1 MLKPQQI
8 HQSRF
13 IRNLLPFPSQFIHGF
28 STLAFLPLHNSKIN
42 QTRKNVK
49 LVFRPTPVKATLT
62 NTTDKSVA
70 VKATVVA
77 KQTVTSF
84 IKNIG
89 IQQGLDEIQ
98 DLLGKTLLLEL
109 VAAHLDPK
117 TGLEKKR
124 IKGYAHRVSKDGSNV
139 KYEAEFEFPADFG
152 EIGAVVVEN
161 EHHKEI
167 FIEDIVFDGVPN
179 GTVSVNCN
187 SWVHSK
193 FDNPRNRVFFTNK
206 SYLPSETPS
215 GLRKLREDELLN
227 LQGNGQGERKSSER
241 IYDYDVYNDLGDI
254 DTEPTKKRSILGG
267 KDFPYPR
274 RCRTGRPRCRT
285 DPSYEKWEEG
295 FYVPRDE
302 AFSEVKQ
309 LTFSTNFIY
318 SMLTAIIPSLE
329 ASILDPDMGFPNFN
343 AIDELYTQGLN
354 LPTLDKKELWKS
366 VLPRLIKTVSDEAH
380 SILRFETPETLD
392 RDKFF
397 WLRDEEFARQ
407 TLAGLNPL
415 SIKLVTEWPL
425 KSILDPETYGPAESA
440 ITTDLIQR
448 EINEVMTVHK
458 AIDQKRLF
466 ILDYHD
472 LFLPYAERVR
482 DLKGRALY
490 GSRTIFFLNPD
501 ETLKPIAIELTRP
514 PMDGKPQWKEVYT
527 PCLHST
533 GDWLWKLAK
542 TQVLAHD
549 SIYHQL
555 VSHWLRTHACG
566 EPYVIATNRCLSVM
580 HPIYRLL
587 HPHLR
592 YTMEINA
599 LARES
604 LVAADGPIEKIMTLG
619 KYYLE
624 VGSVFYDQHW
634 RFDQQSLPADL
645 ISRGMAEEDPSVPQG
660 LRLTIKDYPYASDGL
675 LLWDAL
681 KQWVTEYVNHYYPN
695 PSMVEADQELQAWWT
710 EIRTVGHGD
719 KKDEPWWPVLKTP
732 KDLIEIL
739 MTIIWVATGQ
749 HAAVNFGQ
757 YTYAGYFPSRP
768 SFTRAKMPN
777 EDPTD
782 NEWRRF
788 LRKPE
793 VALLE
798 CLPSQ
803 IQATRA
809 MAVWDVISHHSPDEE
824 YVGDKPEPSWVED
837 PVIRA
842 AFERLHG
849 KLKQVE
855 GIIDER
861 NGDCNLKNRNGAGIT
876 PYELLKPFSEPGVTG
891 MGVPNSVSI

>member
-1 MLKPQQI
+1 MKQHSLEIDLYLEANSESHSLETATPHVEPIHLVVAPQETPAERLQRYWTTDFFGLRNVDPIIVDQWLREPLTLRQI
-8 HQSRF
+8 YISPEGQSSIPTQSLSGGKSRISQCRRPLTTTQRMRARVDCSVAGMCYAGMGGSCSGCF
-13 IRNLLPFPSQFIHGF
+13 GDGVKSSSVNKWGGVLLLLSVVEKDEELRNYYVLPWHSSGTSGTWVASGDTSVGTSGGLGGEANEFSSNIYCVVRAVLEMGIELPYHCWCCGVRISSKLLP
-28 STLAFLPLHNSKIN
+28 
-42 QTRKNVK
+42 
-49 LVFRPTPVKATLT
+49 
-62 NTTDKSVA
+62 
-70 VKATVVA
+70 
-77 KQTVTSF
+77 
-84 IKNIG
+84 
-89 IQQGLDEIQ
+89 
-98 DLLGKTLLLEL
+98 
-109 VAAHLDPK
+109 
-117 TGLEKKR
+117 
-124 IKGYAHRVSKDGSNV
+124 
-139 KYEAEFEFPADFG
+139 
-152 EIGAVVVEN
+152 
-161 EHHKEI
+161 
-167 FIEDIVFDGVPN
+167 
-179 GTVSVNCN
+179 
-187 SWVHSK
+187 
-193 FDNPRNRVFFTNK
+193 
-206 SYLPSETPS
+206 
-215 GLRKLREDELLN
+215 
-227 LQGNGQGERKSSER
+227 
-241 IYDYDVYNDLGDI
+241 
-254 DTEPTKKRSILGG
+254 
-267 KDFPYPR
+267 
-274 RCRTGRPRCRT
+274 
-285 DPSYEKWEEG
+285 DPSYEKWETG
-295 FYVPRDE
+295 FYVPREE

-309 LTFSTNFIY
+309 LTFSTNFMY
-318 SMLTAIIPSLE
+318 SMLTALIPSLE
-329 ASILDPDMGFPNFN
+329 ATILDPDLGFPNFN

-354 LPTLDKKELWKS
+354 LPALDKQEVWKS
-366 VLPRLIKTVSDEAH
+366 VIPRLIKTVSDEAH
-380 SILRFETPETLD
+380 SILRFKAPETLD

-397 WLRDEEFARQ
+397 WLRDEEFSRQ
-407 TLAGLNPL
+407 TLAGLDTL

-425 KSILDPETYGPAESA
+425 KSNLDPEIYGPAEPQSPP
-440 ITTDLIQR
+440 TLF
-448 EINEVMTVHK
+448 NEKSMKHNMVFFLQFPFMQ

-472 LFLPYAERVR
+472 LFLPYVERVR

-490 GSRTIFFLNPD
+490 GSRTMFFLNPD

-527 PCLHST
+527 SCLHST

-542 TQVLAHD
+542 TQVLSQD

-555 VSHWLRTHACG
+555 VSHWLRTHACS
-566 EPYVIATNRCLSVM
+566 EPYVIATNRGLSVM

-587 HPHLR
+587 HPHLQ

-604 LVAADGPIEKIMTLG
+604 LVSADGLIEKIMTFG

-624 VGSVFYDQHW
+624 VGSIFYDQHW
-634 RFDQQSLPADL
+634 QFDQQSLPADL
-645 ISRGMAEEDPSVPQG
+645 ISRGMAVEDPNAPQG

-681 KQWVTEYVNHYYPN
+681 KQWVTEYVNHYYPK
-695 PSMVEADQELQAWWT
+695 PSMVEADQEIQSWWT
-710 EIRTVGHGD
+710 EIRTIGH
-719 KKDEPWWPVLKTP
+719 
-732 KDLIEIL
+732 
-739 MTIIWVATGQ
+739 GQ

-768 SFTRAKMPN
+768 SFTRTKMPN

-793 VALLE
+793 AALLE

-809 MAVWDVISHHSPDEE
+809 MAIWNVISHHSPDEE
-824 YVGDKPEPSWVED
+824 YVGDKLEPSWVED

-861 NGDCNLKNRNGAGIT
+861 NADCNLKNRNGAGIT
-876 PYELLKPFSEPGVTG
+876 PYELFKPFSEPGVTG